1 MGQSQ
6 GGVTTPDPSGGP
18 PPGGQGPSPLE
29 RGLHAVVGTFY
40 QYARAPGGGQE
51 PSLDPPAFQRLLRH
65 ELGHQL
71 SDTGQPQAVAA
82 IFALLDANRDR
93 RVSFDRVLALGGLAL
108 PRPAAPPLRCHAGP
122 PAPPPSAGT
131 PTLPRPAATATG
143 DPGAR
148 TPGSLPAAAAP
159 RPPRS
164 PQTGRTG
171 STGTAP
177 APPGGRGARDG
188 RRKRLE
194 QPSDVEN
201 VPGK

>member
-18 PPGGQGPSPLE
+18 SPGGQEASPLE

-93 RVSFDRVLALGGLAL
+93 RISFDEYWHLVAWLCHVLRHRHYGAT
-108 PRPAAPPLRCHAGP
+108 
-122 PAPPPSAGT
+122 PAPPPPGLCGD
-131 PTLPRPAATATG
+131 PHGPRPAP
-143 DPGAR
+143 D
-148 TPGSLPAAAAP
+148 AAP
-159 RPPRS
+159 
-164 PQTGRTG
+164 
-171 STGTAP
+171 TAP
-177 APPGGRGARDG
+177 ARGDG
-188 RRKRLE
+188 HR
-194 QPSDVEN
+194 
-201 VPGK
+201 